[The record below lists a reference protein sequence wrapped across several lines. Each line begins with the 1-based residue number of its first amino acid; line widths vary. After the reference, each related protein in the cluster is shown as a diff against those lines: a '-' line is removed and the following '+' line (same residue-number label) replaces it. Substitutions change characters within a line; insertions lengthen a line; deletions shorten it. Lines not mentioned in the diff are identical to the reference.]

1 MQPTYAPSIYNNH
14 CPIFIFTINDT
25 LPVRF
30 HVSARVYAILAGQLL
45 VTALSCVAFG
55 IHPTLANAM
64 VPGSAMAAVPW
75 VSLAV
80 SSIAWFCM
88 CLNPDYRRKAPMKWK
103 LLFLFTA
110 GEAISVGFLSSFYK
124 FQSVVLAMGT
134 TALAAVTV
142 SAYTILNTNAKY
154 DLSQWGQGLSS

>member
-1 MQPTYAPSIYNNH
+1 LHAPFHNNS
-14 CPIFIFTINDT
+14 CSNTVYFPITTN
-25 LPVRF
+25 LPIRF
-30 HVSARVYAILAGQLL
+30 YRSARVYAILAGQLL

-55 IHPTLANAM
+55 IHPSLADAM
-64 VPGSAMAAVPW
+64 HVPGSAMAAVPW

-80 SSIAWFCM
+80 STIAWFCM
-88 CLNPDYRRKAPMKWK
+88 CLSPDSRRKAPRKWQ
-103 LLFLFTA
+103 LLAFFTL

-124 FQSVVLAMGT
+124 FQSVVLAMGS
-134 TALAAVTV
+134 TALAAVSV